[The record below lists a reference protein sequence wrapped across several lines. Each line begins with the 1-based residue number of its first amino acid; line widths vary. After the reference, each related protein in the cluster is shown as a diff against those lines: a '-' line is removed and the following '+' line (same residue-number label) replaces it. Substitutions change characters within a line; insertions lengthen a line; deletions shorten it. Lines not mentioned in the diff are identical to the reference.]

1 MMKTE
6 NIYLVWAHP
15 RENSLT
21 AQIAKTIRSESAEQ
35 GIKVTELDLYRRGFN
50 PVLQQMDEPDW
61 QNPQKRYSPE
71 VHEYFAQMDG
81 HDTAVIVFPVWWYS
95 FPAMLKG
102 YLDRVWNYGLAYG
115 EGARLPFKKVRM
127 VALVGG
133 SEDKFIQYG
142 WQKNMSDYLK
152 SAMGYLGIE
161 DVSTTFLYNT
171 IGVEAD
177 INDSAD
183 HYQQLFAQ
191 ASEMVKALK

>member
-1 MMKTE
+1 MKTE

-35 GIKVTELDLYRRGFN
+35 GIGVTELDLYRRGFN

-81 HDTAVIVFPVWWYS
+81 HDTAMIVFPVWWYS

-115 EGARLPFKKVRM
+115 EGSTLPFKKVRM

-152 SAMGYLGIE
+152 SSMGYLGIE